1 MQKTT
6 KWHLIDLEDKT
17 LGRLATRI
25 ATLLIGKHKPTYLA
39 NLDDGDY
46 VVAINSDKLKLS
58 GNKLNDKRYNR
69 HSGYPGGFKSET
81 AKELMVRD
89 SRKLVERAVR
99 GMLPKNK
106 LQSIRLT
113 RLKVYPGK
121 EHPYEGQISS

>member
-25 ATLLIGKHKPTYLA
+25 ATLLIGKHKSTYMP

-81 AKELMVRD
+81 AKELKTRD

-113 RLKVYPGK
+113 RLKIYPGK